1 MLHPSK
7 KNKEVQTFVF
17 LEEITMTL
25 SLKLLLTMKSAI
37 LAMFVLTTSK
47 PSYYVYLNNPETL
60 TSTGILHKKTFDKN
74 SHVRYF
80 FHYVNGTDKSQKFTI
95 KNKEVVN
102 NFKKSINTDERP
114 EFAGAKSV
122 KNFLNADTQNCKI
135 NISSNVNP
143 DETISGILE
152 GDFQKGDCITYKF
165 GNDNLNL
172 DSFDIYQEK
181 YNFDI
186 PINIGYDSV
195 VQFRLGGGIDNTV
208 KGQYGSNVN
217 IVVNPKETG
226 ILKMSF
232 SPRGGAGLLV
242 FSNRGKIFITKL
254 MPAFKKYDVFMISV
268 EKGKKETFT
277 FIPCGGLN
285 YPINLDFSLQS
296 YELNPDIA

>member
-1 MLHPSK
+1 
-7 KNKEVQTFVF
+7 
-17 LEEITMTL
+17 MTL
-25 SLKLLLTMKSAI
+25 SLKLLVAIKSAI
-37 LAMFVLTTSK
+37 LALFVLTTSK
-47 PSYYVYLNNPETL
+47 PSYFVYLNNPETL
-60 TSTGILHKKTFDKN
+60 TSTGILHKKSFEKN
-74 SHVRYF
+74 AHVRYF
-80 FHYVNGTDKSQKFTI
+80 FHYVNGTNKSQKFTI

-122 KNFLNADTQNCKI
+122 KNFLSADTQNSII

-152 GDFQKGDCITYKF
+152 GDFQKGDSIVYKF

-172 DSFDIYQEK
+172 KSFDIYQEK

-195 VQFRLGGGIDNTV
+195 VQFRLGGGIDDTV

-226 ILKMSF
+226 ILKVSF